1 MFAND
6 IKVDAIISV
15 PKKVPKAT
23 TKPRTALFQE
33 GGDDVATRASSA
45 TTRTRERLH
54 DIVLFAQEKKDGKG
68 ILGVAP
74 YAKSANTNLN
84 GEIPVKLVVPEVFFF
99 IES

>member
-15 PKKVPKAT
+15 PKNVPRAT
-23 TKPRTALFQE
+23 KKPRTALFKE
-33 GGDDVATRASSA
+33 GGDDVATTASSA
-45 TTRTRERLH
+45 TTRTQECLH

-68 ILGVAP
+68 ILGIAP

-84 GEIPVKLVVPEVFFF
+84 GEIPVRLVVLGEVFF
-99 IES
+99 